1 MSTIRGHGAAAI
13 NGTCRRCRRPYHDD
27 EDSDEFETGLCYECF
42 EAGLEE
48 FEERRRQ
55 RIAEA
60 NEY

>member
-1 MSTIRGHGAAAI
+1 MIRPNA
-13 NGTCRRCRRPYHDD
+13 TCRKCRRPYHED
-27 EDSDEFETGLCYECF
+27 EDDDGFETGLCYECF
-42 EAGLEE
+42 EGGLED